1 MNTATPATKVRLKK
15 ELTGVVVSD
24 KMDKTVIV
32 RADRRMI
39 HSQYDKVI
47 LISKKFVAH
56 DEKNEA
62 KVGDIVRINQSRPIS
77 KTKRWVVVGTVSKN
91 TRTDQHAMKKTEA
104 ESKAN
109 KAKSTKSVKAAK
121 AATKRKSK

>member
-1 MNTATPATKVRLKK
+1 MSTATKVRLKK
-15 ELTGVVVSD
+15 ELVGVVVSD

-39 HSQYDKVI
+39 HAQYDKVI
-47 LISKKFVAH
+47 LVSKKFVAH

-62 KVGDIVRINQSRPIS
+62 KIGDVVRINQSRPLS

-91 TRTDQHAMKKTEA
+91 TRADHHSAKKSEA

>member
-1 MNTATPATKVRLKK
+1 MNTSTKTRLRK
-15 ELTGVVVSD
+15 ELVGIVVSD

-32 RADRRMI
+32 RADRRMS
-39 HSQYDKVI
+39 HPQYQKVI

-62 KVGDIVRINQSRPIS
+62 KTGDIVRINQTRPLS

-91 TRTDQHAMKKTEA
+91 TKLAVEKKS
-104 ESKAN
+104 ESSQKESVKTKARA
-109 KAKSTKSVKAAK
+109 KAKTAAK
-121 AATKRKSK
+121 RKKS